1 MPLIQQQHLKTYL
14 EKIRG
19 GASHPVY
26 LIFGEPFLCDRAL
39 SALLRELLSDT
50 DGFGYEPFDG
60 AVADV
65 REVIEKLSTFSLFSE
80 KRVVVLLD
88 AKGFS
93 AKTDADGILKKSK
106 EKYDI
111 GDLRSAARY
120 FLSWMAAS
128 NMDFENIVEM
138 LEEKAVKGDS
148 ALYGSRAWIEHL
160 ARYCKENDLSLPDAK
175 GDLRILEDAVRK
187 GFPEKN
193 VLVITAGRV
202 DRRTSLY
209 QIVADHGMAVDCT
222 VPAGNSL
229 AERKARDAVLKDC
242 IQEILKPENKSLD
255 PQAHAALCD
264 MTGFEL
270 RVLKGNLEKLIA
282 FTGARPRITLKDV
295 EAVLS
300 RTKTDPVF
308 ELTGAVMEKDLEK
321 AFFFLNSL
329 MQSDMHPMA
338 VLSALANQVRK
349 LIAAKEFLKTEGA
362 GAWDRRYTFKRFQEK
377 TLPRLEAYLK
387 QIEKAVGTWPAG
399 PPENGSPEKKK
410 KKGAE
415 KPVTDLLAVRGGA
428 GAYPMFK
435 LMGACE
441 HFQKEALI
449 SALVTLCEI
458 DRRLKSTPVSP
469 RLLLE
474 KALVSICR
482 PEETALMLGERR

>member
-39 SALLRELLSDT
+39 NALLCELLSDT

-80 KRVVVLLD
+80 KRVVAFLD

-111 GDLRSAARY
+111 GDLQAAARY

-128 NMDFENIVEM
+128 NMDFENFFEM

-148 ALYGSRAWIEHL
+148 ALYDNRAWIDHL
-160 ARYCKENDLSLPDAK
+160 GRYCKENDLSLPDAK

-209 QIVADHGMAVDCT
+209 QAVADQGMAVDCT

-242 IQEILKPENKSLD
+242 IREILKPENKSLD
-255 PQAHAALCD
+255 PKAYAALCD

-282 FTGARPRITLKDV
+282 FTGTRPRITIKDV

-300 RTKTDPVF
+300 RTKTDPIF
-308 ELTGAVMEKDLEK
+308 ELTGAVIKKDLEK

-349 LIAAKEFLKTEGA
+349 LIAVKEFLETEGA
-362 GAWDRRYTFKRFQEK
+362 GAWDTGFTFNRFQEK

-387 QIEKAVGTWPAG
+387 RIEKPLAAWNERTPKNG
-399 PPENGSPEKKK
+399 PPEKKK

-428 GAYPMFK
+428 GAYPLFK
-435 LMGACE
+435 LLGAAE

-449 SALVTLCEI
+449 SALVFLCEI

-482 PEETALMLGERR
+482 PEETASMPGERR